1 MPDEL
6 KNLAVIARYND
17 LEAARQVMRTH
28 GNEVAG
34 IILEPIA
41 MNMGVVI
48 PDIEFL
54 KGLRDL
60 ADEYSCLLIFDEVKT
75 SGKFYRG
82 AYEWCGVKADIM
94 VAAQIHCRWFPA
106 LSRSRQQGGL

>member
-41 MNMGVVI
+41 MNMGVII
-48 PDIEFL
+48 PISSSSKGCGSWRTNIAAFL
-54 KGLRDL
+54 
-60 ADEYSCLLIFDEVKT
+60 SST
-75 SGKFYRG
+75 
-82 AYEWCGVKADIM
+82 
-94 VAAQIHCRWFPA
+94 
-106 LSRSRQQGGL
+106 RSRPPESFTVGPMSGVV